1 MKNTIKKND
10 FKMRAAS
17 GDEAAR
23 FYALPPEQDAEFGCI
38 GHVRIDFGRSGSEF
52 WHTWHPRGPEEL
64 NSSAFKEE
72 LGEVVDAMRQN
83 VLKNFSSMERYCAQN
98 DGAISGGWAQNYGY
112 VVETDNYQYYLRCN
126 PVRGDYHAYLTCY
139 DKQVQQMNQE
149 PVVGVVHYYNGE
161 SAEFRDARAYLD
173 TIREEL
179 PYRNTTGFRFETLID
194 DPQIRKTVDDA
205 IYDLYGEE
213 NPRAVEEYEPDMGMQ
228 MGGM

>member
-1 MKNTIKKND
+1 M
-10 FKMRAAS
+10 
-17 GDEAAR
+17 
-23 FYALPPEQDAEFGCI
+23 
-38 GHVRIDFGRSGSEF
+38 RIDFGRSGSEF

-98 DGAISGGWAQNYGY
+98 DGAIIGGWAQNYGY
-112 VVETDNYQYYLRCN
+112 VVETDHYQYYLRCN

-161 SAEFRDARAYLD
+161 SAEFRDAEAYLNA
-173 TIREEL
+173 IKEEL
-179 PYRNTTGFRFETLID
+179 PYRNTTGFQFETLTD
-194 DPQIRKTVDDA
+194 APQVRKAVDDA

-213 NPRAVEEYEPDMGMQ
+213 NPRTVEEYEPNMGMQ